1 MCAFHSLYNDGNW
14 KPLKREEW
22 LSELWYVHNG
32 YPKSIGRKWVIEIY
46 ILSDRYLWYIDIR
59 SDKNKITNI
68 VLFLKQLLKE
78 VYEQQRIWKGLPRML
93 LQIGR
98 SKHEIFICLFKHCL
112 MSDFKTTIVI
122 LYWKEWCWLVMKPNT
137 WATWCAELAH
147 WKRLW
152 WKTGR
157 QKEQRVTEDEMVR

>member
-1 MCAFHSLYNDGNW
+1 MVHLY
-14 KPLKREEW
+14 
-22 LSELWYVHNG
+22 NG
-32 YPKSIGRKWVIEIY
+32 YPKSIKTAVEIY
-46 ILSDRYLWYIDIR
+46 MLSDRYLWYIDIR
-59 SDKNKITNI
+59 SDKIKLQNI
-68 VLFLKQLLKE
+68 VLFLKQLLGLE

-122 LYWKEWCWLVMKPNT
+122 LCIGRNDADMETPTLGLPDVQSQLIGKDPDAGKDW
-137 WATWCAELAH
+137 
-147 WKRLW
+147 
-152 WKTGR
+152 R